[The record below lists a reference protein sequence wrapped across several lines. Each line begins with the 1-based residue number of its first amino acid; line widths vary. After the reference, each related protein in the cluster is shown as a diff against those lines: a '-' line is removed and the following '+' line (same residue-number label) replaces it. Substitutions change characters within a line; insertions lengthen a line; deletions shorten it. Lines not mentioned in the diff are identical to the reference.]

1 MNLCP
6 NCRTAFYF
14 RPFKLAPLQG
24 SFIEIGRFK
33 DKDGGGGGGGGGG
46 RGVPIWEKLRLYG
59 GGEGGEGEAGV
70 RDEGVVVVGG
80 GAPGGGSGWGGA
92 NLGRELPTPKEICK
106 GLDEFVIGQ
115 EQAKK
120 V

>member
-1 MNLCP
+1 M
-6 NCRTAFYF
+6 
-14 RPFKLAPLQG
+14 
-24 SFIEIGRFK
+24 
-33 DKDGGGGGGGGGG
+33 
-46 RGVPIWEKLRLYG
+46 PIWEKLRLYG
-59 GGEGGEGEAGV
+59 GGEGKAAV

-80 GAPGGGSGWGGA
+80 GAPDRGSGWGGSKF
-92 NLGRELPTPKEICK
+92 GMELPTPKEICK